1 MGRGWSG
8 GAANQSTLGYGVSCF
23 QICNFCFC
31 GAGKAY
37 RAPHPVARTLFAD
50 VLVEPAVELAAVEDS
65 SGLGGE
71 RVRVEKGL

>member
-1 MGRGWSG
+1 MGRGWPR

-31 GAGKAY
+31 A
-37 RAPHPVARTLFAD
+37 RARHTVARTLFAG